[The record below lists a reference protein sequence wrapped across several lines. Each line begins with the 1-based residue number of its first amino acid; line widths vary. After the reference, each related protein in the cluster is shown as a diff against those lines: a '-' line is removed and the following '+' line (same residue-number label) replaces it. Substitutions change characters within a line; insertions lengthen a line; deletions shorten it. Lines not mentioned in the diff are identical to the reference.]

1 MDKNRKETF
10 HHLFYCA
17 LWNLRH
23 ANVSVIQLMKF
34 KNKLSIKWKIWE
46 RQQRS
51 QPHNCIMV
59 ICSGCR
65 KKMRQE
71 AMPANLFISPW
82 LSMNLA
88 TSKSYNCS
96 QRMRIYHQ
104 WRYSRS
110 LFHSLKT
117 IPRRLWTFFFFD
129 WKQHH
134 WRNCAS
140 PSRWCFEGEEFTRL
154 CKFKFHSSFSLI
166 FFFKSVTLWPSNTWS
181 TATQKN

>member
-1 MDKNRKETF
+1 
-10 HHLFYCA
+10 
-17 LWNLRH
+17 
-23 ANVSVIQLMKF
+23 
-34 KNKLSIKWKIWE
+34 
-46 RQQRS
+46 
-51 QPHNCIMV
+51 MV
-59 ICSGCR
+59 LCSGCR

-117 IPRRLWTFFFFD
+117 IPRRLWTFFFLTE
-129 WKQHH
+129 
-134 WRNCAS
+134 S
-140 PSRWCFEGEEFTRL
+140 SVTGETVHRRQGDAL
-154 CKFKFHSSFSLI
+154 KVKNSLGYVNSSFILLFPL
-166 FFFKSVTLWPSNTWS
+166 FFFLNLSHYGLRIPDRLPHKRIRPGIAKSNHFPVQADSTNIRHYQGLWGPQRKGYARPFKAPTRSYI
-181 TATQKN
+181 

>member
-1 MDKNRKETF
+1 
-10 HHLFYCA
+10 
-17 LWNLRH
+17 
-23 ANVSVIQLMKF
+23 
-34 KNKLSIKWKIWE
+34 
-46 RQQRS
+46 
-51 QPHNCIMV
+51 MV
-59 ICSGCR
+59 LCSGCR

-129 WKQHH
+129 RKQRH

-166 FFFKSVTLWPSNTWS
+166 FFLNLSHYGLWIPDRLPHKRIRPGIAKSNHFPVQADSTNIRHYQGLWGPQRKGYARPFKAPTCSYI
-181 TATQKN
+181 